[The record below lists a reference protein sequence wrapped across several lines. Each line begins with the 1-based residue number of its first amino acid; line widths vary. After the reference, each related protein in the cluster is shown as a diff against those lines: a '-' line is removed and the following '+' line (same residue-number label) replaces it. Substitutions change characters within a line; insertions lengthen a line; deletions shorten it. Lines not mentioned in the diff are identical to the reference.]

1 MSGNN
6 GLAGRS
12 ALVTGGAG
20 AIGSSAAKFLL
31 RDGAAVMLM
40 GRRRDALE
48 RTREALLKEVG
59 GGRVDLHPGDGTQA
73 AEVKAAL
80 AATHAMANRL
90 DIIIAT
96 VGKSSFRPLLL
107 EDEESYRTAFTD
119 NLLST
124 FLAVRHGAP
133 LMQPGGAIVAIS
145 STSGTMPFN
154 GLSAYCT
161 MKAALEMFVRSAAE
175 ELGEAG
181 IRVNA
186 VRPGLTRK
194 SVDTAMF
201 KEPLHAKFI
210 AEMPLGRTGYPDD
223 IGAAVRYLAGP
234 EAAWVTGQSFAID
247 GGQET
252 RKNPNLSDYMDGVYG
267 KDVMAQIRKGR
278 PPQG

>member
-1 MSGNN
+1 MSGTYS
-6 GLAGRS
+6 LAGRS

-20 AIGSSAAKFLL
+20 GIGSASAKFLL

-48 RTREALLKEVG
+48 RSRDALHQEVQG
-59 GGRVDLHPGDGTQA
+59 ARVEIYTGDGTQA
-73 AEVKAAL
+73 ADVKAAL

-90 DIIIAT
+90 DIIVAT

-107 EDEESYRTAFTD
+107 EDEESYRTSFTD

-133 LMQPGGAIVAIS
+133 LMQPGGSIVAIS

-161 MKAALEMFVRSAAE
+161 MKAALEMFVRAAAE

-201 KEPLHAKFI
+201 KEPLHSKFI
-210 AEMPLGRTGYPDD
+210 AEMPLGRTGYADD

-234 EAAWVTGQSFAID
+234 EASWVTGQSFAID

-252 RKNPNLSDYMDGVYG
+252 RKNPNLSEYMDGVYG
-267 KDVMAQIRKGR
+267 KEVMALVRKGQS
-278 PPQG
+278 PQI